1 MSQEQPEAG
10 RTPDRERIVP
20 VGSRRRG
27 PRMVPFLVT
36 GAILGAI
43 VGIIVDLTGPSS
55 QVASAGQEVIVL
67 GGAGALVGATL
78 GAIVYLIAEWNS
90 LRRL

>member
-1 MSQEQPEAG
+1 MSQDQPDTRPQA
-10 RTPDRERIVP
+10 DRDDVVH

-27 PRMVPFLVT
+27 PRMVPFLIT

-43 VGIIVDLTGPSS
+43 VGIIVDLTGPASR
-55 QVASAGQEVIVL
+55 VASAGQEIIVL
-67 GGAGALVGATL
+67 GGAGALVGATI
-78 GAIVYLIAEWNS
+78 GAIAYLIADWNS